1 MTSAE
6 QEKRVG
12 QLVSL
17 TEARI
22 IRSHRKPP
30 SHFGQRWFSLFL
42 VLVVSVSGLTAGGSL
57 THAPSA
63 HPQSTLAADRPAE
76 VENTTDNTSPFV
88 ATRDEYRVSRGAD
101 RTPPSKIEIVI
112 AYALAQRGDP
122 YRYGAAGPDAFD
134 CSGLVMAA
142 FARIGVKLPH
152 YTGALIGYGRR
163 VSRSAMQRG
172 DIVFLASHHVGIYL
186 GGGLMIVAPHTGSV
200 VRVQTVYAFYAARRI
215 VG

>member
-12 QLVSL
+12 QLVDI

-30 SHFGQRWFSLFL
+30 SHYGRRWFFL
-42 VLVVSVSGLTAGGSL
+42 ILVVVVSVSGLSAAGSP
-57 THAPSA
+57 THAPA
-63 HPQSTLAADRPAE
+63 TPLESTLAADQPPE
-76 VENTTDNTSPFV
+76 VESTTDAPLPFV
-88 ATRDEYRVSRGAD
+88 ATREEYRVSRQAE
-101 RTPPSKIEIVI
+101 RTPPIEVVI
-112 AYALAQRGDP
+112 AFALAQKGDP
-122 YRYGAAGPDAFD
+122 YRYGAAGPNAYD

-142 FARIGVKLPH
+142 FARIGIKLPH

-163 VSRSAMQRG
+163 VSRSTMQRG
-172 DIVFLASHHVGIYL
+172 DLVFLSSHHVGIYL
-186 GGGLMIVAPHTGSV
+186 GGGLMVVAPHTGSV